1 MVVSWARI
9 PAKADIFRC
18 LYISVL
24 RSFSQRGALMPADIK
39 GAVSS
44 ISTACGTI
52 QELRK
57 KRIGSRTT
65 AQFWNEVEGIN
76 RQIKGAADEK
86 QAGALRAHKLLWFN
100 YGTLNDEVANLGA
113 VLRVVEH
120 VVDDDA
126 LDKISAAGYDRD
138 KVLKLI
144 SEGKKMLAGIRAD
157 IALHEDNLARKLEG
171 AGISD
176 DSLNRLERRM
186 AALHVIE
193 DNVVKTMAATAGEI
207 SKKHRSMRNSAKFRT
222 WAAASLALAA
232 ASSFKP

>member
-1 MVVSWARI
+1 
-9 PAKADIFRC
+9 
-18 LYISVL
+18 
-24 RSFSQRGALMPADIK
+24 MPADIN

-44 ISTACGTI
+44 IRNACWTI

-76 RQIKGAADEK
+76 RQIKSAVDKK
-86 QAGALRAHKLLWFN
+86 QAGALRAQKLLWFN
-100 YGTLNDEVANLGA
+100 YGTLNGEVANLGA

-138 KVLKLI
+138 RVLGLI
-144 SEGKKMLAGIRAD
+144 SEGKKMLAGLRAD

-176 DSLNRLERRM
+176 DSLNRIECRIM
-186 AALHVIE
+186 GALHGLE
-193 DNVVKTMAATAGEI
+193 DSILKAMPAMAGEI
-207 SKKHRSMRNSAKFRT
+207 SKKRKSMPASRKFLN

-232 ASSFKP
+232 ASSFNKP